1 LQARQGEEAQK
12 VAELQK
18 LFPALAARIGQVE
31 ERASATSR
39 ELSKATSESEA
50 KLTEVISGVSE
61 RVALA
66 QSQIT
71 SQEIMLFDL
80 REEELKSLAKEVEK
94 RPTLARTE
102 FLINKQN
109 NGPELQLEVLKLR
122 KDQELLLKVS
132 LICLCF

>member
-1 LQARQGEEAQK
+1 MQARQGEEAQK